1 MTPIEL
7 IFSALSEEVTRQVT
21 VRDDAQG
28 FNENFDAASEGG
40 RMAGNARRNLEK
52 ELRKDVVSSTNF
64 LGLQRPDALPDEGKN
79 D

>member
-28 FNENFDAASEGG
+28 FNENFDAATEGG

-52 ELRKDVVSSTNF
+52 ELRKDVVSSANF
-64 LGLQRPDALPDEGKN
+64 LGLRGPESLPDEEKI